1 MATTKKATKKDD
13 AQNQKALPKTKTS
26 KPFQNHTPAL
36 KPGDKAPLF
45 KGVDQDGNKISLTD
59 YKGKKLMVYF
69 YPKDDTPTCT
79 VQACNLRDHFAALRK
94 AGIEVVGVSGD
105 SVDRH
110 KKFETKYNLPFR
122 MISDESLAIIKAYDV
137 WGPKQFMGKKF
148 DGLVRTT
155 FLINEKGII
164 DHIITKPNSKEHSEE
179 ILDLW
184 N

>member
-1 MATTKKATKKDD
+1 MATTKKATKK
-13 AQNQKALPKTKTS
+13 AEPQNQKALSKTKTS
-26 KPFQNHTPAL
+26 KPFQNHVTSL
-36 KPGDKAPLF
+36 KAGEKAPLF
-45 KGVDQDGNKISLTD
+45 KGVDQDGSKISLTD
-59 YKGKKLMVYF
+59 YKGKKLVVYF

-79 VQACNLRDHFAALRK
+79 VQACNLRDHFAVLRK

-110 KKFETKYNLPFR
+110 KKFETKYKLPFR
-122 MISDESLAIIKAYDV
+122 MVSDESLAIIKAYDV

-155 FLINEKGII
+155 FLINEKGVI
-164 DHIITKPNSKEHSEE
+164 DHIITKPNSKEHAEE